1 MQQVHRAQNREIH
14 GSKARPPRTKGLQG
28 LRGRV
33 TRGLI
38 ASGFPVAVAIAVAL
52 PLSAAAQDRYDCGDF
67 TTHADAQ
74 AVLDAEP
81 SDPYGLDGDNDGN
94 ACESLPG
101 GSSSENPV
109 AVSNGGGGVYSPGFR
124 IPDLDCKN
132 FTYQEDAQG
141 TYDADPSD
149 PHHLDGND
157 QDGIP
162 CESLPHRLMSVP
174 DPPTELVIAPGID
187 PVPLAIPIV
196 SPGPTFPASALVRG
210 ENVQLRRRP
219 APDAEV
225 LAMLQRGDPVTV
237 LDDLVAASGNEFYPV
252 KVVGTGDVGWV
263 RVLFIDPKS
272 LVSSDVPALSPK
284 PGG

>member
-1 MQQVHRAQNREIH
+1 MQQGYRVQNREID
-14 GSKARPPRTKGLQG
+14 GLDARALRRQG
-28 LRGRV
+28 PRGRRGPV
-33 TRGLI
+33 TCGLS
-38 ASGFPVAVAIAVAL
+38 ASWFLVAVAIALAL

-81 SDPYGLDGDNDGN
+81 SDPYGLDADNDGD

-109 AVSNGGGGVYSPGFR
+109 AVSNGGGGVYSPGSR

-141 TYDADPSD
+141 TCDADPSD

-162 CESLPHRLMSVP
+162 CESLPHRLTSVP
-174 DPPTELVIAPGID
+174 APPTELVIATDID
-187 PVPLAIPIV
+187 PAPLAIPIV
-196 SPGPTFPASALVRG
+196 SAAATFPASALVRG
-210 ENVQLRRRP
+210 ENVQLRRDP
-219 APDAEV
+219 APDGEV
-225 LAMLQRGDPVTV
+225 LALLQRGDAVTI
-237 LDDLVAASGNEFYPV
+237 LDDLVAAADGEFYPV

-272 LVSSDVPALSPK
+272 LVSSGAPVLSPE